1 MNASGSSLSLPV
13 QDPGGNQSWEGS
25 SWLGQA
31 SQEGEGFTLATSRRC
46 PQRCHTEGHV
56 QWQAADGFAGGRLLC
71 VPAGGCCGVPG
82 PGEDCREAGENG
94 SCTDEGGFSAELHA
108 AHGGRD
114 GAVHEGISHCFPS
127 DCGHLDASSKSL
139 CGVSRQLTL
148 MNLIEAIQNGVYP
161 VGNESQFEESNW
173 DFSNSFFFAG
183 TVVSTIGYGTLHPK
197 TVGGQIFCVF
207 FALFGIPLNIVFLHR
222 VGKMLS
228 LLCKKL
234 GKFLYEK
241 GMRKKKIK
249 FLTLLFFLA
258 TGILVFLCL
267 PSVFFQITEG
277 WSYSE
282 GIYFAF
288 ITLSTIGFGDYVVG
302 KQSDRKYFSY
312 YRVLVAIWIIFGLAW
327 IALLFNLLTTVL
339 EDTEKIIVKDL
350 QQIGKVSKDS
360 VGSQQRRCW
369 PVQFIPEEELLPPR
383 AGGDAQKME
392 SLTADSE
399 HTKNEKKVF
408 SNSNTIALT
417 C

>member
-1 MNASGSSLSLPV
+1 MQPREWKVFSWAMCRGKLQTGLLV
-13 QDPGGNQSWEGS
+13 AGYFVYLLVGAAVFQALERTAEKQEKMAAAQMKEAFLQS
-25 SWLGQA
+25 
-31 SQEGEGFTLATSRRC
+31 F
-46 PQRCHTEGHV
+46 
-56 QWQAADGFAGGRLLC
+56 
-71 VPAGGCCGVPG
+71 
-82 PGEDCREAGENG
+82 
-94 SCTDEGGFSAELHA
+94 
-108 AHGGRD
+108 
-114 GAVHEGISHCFPS
+114 
-127 DCGHLDASSKSL
+127 
-139 CGVSRQLTL
+139 RQLTVVE
-148 MNLIEAIQNGVYP
+148 MEQFMKNLTEAIQNGVYP
-161 VGNESQFEESNW
+161 VGNESRFEESNW

-183 TVVSTIGYGTLHPK
+183 TVVSTIGYGTLHPR

-302 KQSDRKYFSY
+302 KQSGRNYFSY
-312 YRVLVAIWIIFGLAW
+312 YRVLVAIWILFGLAW

-350 QQIGKVSKDS
+350 QQIGKVSKDN
-360 VGSQQRRCW
+360 GASQQRRCW
-369 PVQFIPEEELLPPR
+369 PVQFIPEEELPPPR

-399 HTKNEKKVF
+399 HTKNEKK
-408 SNSNTIALT
+408 
-417 C
+417 

>member
-1 MNASGSSLSLPV
+1 MCSGKLQTGLLV
-13 QDPGGNQSWEGS
+13 AGYFVYLLVGAAVF
-25 SWLGQA
+25 QA
-31 SQEGEGFTLATSRRC
+31 LERTAEKQEKIAAAQMKEAFLQNFTHLT
-46 PQRCHTEGHV
+46 V
-56 QWQAADGFAGGRLLC
+56 
-71 VPAGGCCGVPG
+71 
-82 PGEDCREAGENG
+82 
-94 SCTDEGGFSAELHA
+94 AEMEQFMK
-108 AHGGRD
+108 D
-114 GAVHEGISHCFPS
+114 
-127 DCGHLDASSKSL
+127 
-139 CGVSRQLTL
+139 LT
-148 MNLIEAIQNGVYP
+148 EAIQNGVYP
-161 VGNESQFEESNW
+161 VGNESRIEDSNW

-183 TVVSTIGYGTLHPK
+183 TVVSTIGYGTLRPK
-197 TVGGQIFCVF
+197 TAGGQIFCVF

-267 PSVFFQITEG
+267 PSLFFQITEG

-302 KQSDRKYFSY
+302 KQPGRNYFSY
-312 YRVLVAIWIIFGLAW
+312 YRTLVAIWILFGLAW

-350 QQIGKVSKDS
+350 HQIGKVSKDNEE
-360 VGSQQRRCW
+360 SQQRRCW
-369 PVQFIPEEELLPPR
+369 PAQFIPEEELLPPC
-383 AGGDAQKME
+383 AGGDKQEME
-392 SLTADSE
+392 SLAADSE
-399 HTKNEKKVF
+399 HTKNEKKKIL
-408 SNSNTIALT
+408 NSKPITTTYEN
-417 C
+417 

>member
-1 MNASGSSLSLPV
+1 MCSGKLQTALLV
-13 QDPGGNQSWEGS
+13 AGYFVYLLVGAAVF
-25 SWLGQA
+25 QA
-31 SQEGEGFTLATSRRC
+31 LERTAEKQEKMAAAQMKEAFLQNFT
-46 PQRCHTEGHV
+46 
-56 QWQAADGFAGGRLLC
+56 
-71 VPAGGCCGVPG
+71 
-82 PGEDCREAGENG
+82 
-94 SCTDEGGFSAELHA
+94 
-108 AHGGRD
+108 
-114 GAVHEGISHCFPS
+114 
-127 DCGHLDASSKSL
+127 
-139 CGVSRQLTL
+139 QLTVAE
-148 MNLIEAIQNGVYP
+148 MEQFMKSGAEATLPPAPKHICL
-161 VGNESQFEESNW
+161 
-173 DFSNSFFFAG
+173 
-183 TVVSTIGYGTLHPK
+183 TGYGTLHPK
-197 TVGGQIFCVF
+197 TAGGQIFCVF

-302 KQSDRKYFSY
+302 KQADRKYFSY
-312 YRVLVAIWIIFGLAW
+312 YRVLVAIWILFGLAW

-350 QQIGKVSKDS
+350 QQIGKPFLE
-360 VGSQQRRCW
+360 GS
-369 PVQFIPEEELLPPR
+369 
-383 AGGDAQKME
+383 
-392 SLTADSE
+392 
-399 HTKNEKKVF
+399 
-408 SNSNTIALT
+408 
-417 C
+417 